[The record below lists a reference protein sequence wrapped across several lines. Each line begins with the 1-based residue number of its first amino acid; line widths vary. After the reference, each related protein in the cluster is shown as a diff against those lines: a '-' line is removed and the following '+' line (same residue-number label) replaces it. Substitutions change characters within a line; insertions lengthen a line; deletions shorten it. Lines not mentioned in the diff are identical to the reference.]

1 MARGWGRVDKT
12 LLAFFDRREDDNTI
26 FKEKKRNAPFFRK
39 KGSWLFYDN
48 QDDFFCQGGSLQ

>member
-26 FKEKKRNAPFFRK
+26 FKEKKKKRPFF
-39 KGSWLFYDN
+39 
-48 QDDFFCQGGSLQ
+48 